1 MYMYAMTCVE
11 PASGRCHTD
20 GLRESKPQPSR
31 LNTDNP
37 EVQQPQ
43 SLKL

>member
-1 MYMYAMTCVE
+1 MYMYAMTCME
-11 PASGRCHTD
+11 PASGRWHTD
-20 GLRESKPQPSR
+20 GLSESKPQPR